1 MMKSEHLV
9 LCSGTLAPETP
20 LDVTACAAHRAGFRG
35 ISMWG
40 REYGRARRQGL
51 SDRDIAVLL
60 SDHDLAVEYLD
71 PAWWWPPGAEEIVIP
86 PEADELEL
94 FSYGESE
101 LFAVAE
107 AVGATSVLAI
117 DALGG
122 TWSVDEA
129 TEAFGAFC
137 DRAAEVGLHVH
148 LEFLPWSRIPD
159 LAVAWQIVQDADRP
173 NSGLA
178 LDAWHWYRGQPDLDV
193 LRRVPAERI
202 TAVIVDDAPTR
213 PEENLLE
220 AAMHE
225 RLLPGTGGLDLVGLL
240 QELGAMGVEAP
251 IGVEVLSD
259 EFHEHEPVAAAEM
272 AATAT
277 RAVLAEAGR
286 P

>member
-1 MMKSEHLV
+1 MTVSEHLV
-9 LCSGTLAPETP
+9 LCSGTLSPETP
-20 LDVTACAAHRAGFRG
+20 LAVTASAANRAGFG
-35 ISMWG
+35 SISMWG

-51 SDRDIAVLL
+51 SDRDIAAMLR
-60 SDHDLAVEYLD
+60 DHDLGVEYLD
-71 PAWWWPPGAEEIVIP
+71 PAWWWLPGAEEIVIP

-94 FSYGESE
+94 FSYGEAE
-101 LFAVAE
+101 MFAVAE
-107 AVGATSVLAI
+107 AVGAASILAI

-122 TWSVDEA
+122 AWSVDEA

-159 LAVAWQIVQDADRP
+159 LAVAWQIVQGADRP

-178 LDAWHWYRGQPDLDV
+178 LDAWHWYRGRPDLDV
-193 LRRVPAERI
+193 LQRVPAERI
-202 TAVIVDDAPTR
+202 TAVIVDDAPAI

-220 AAMHE
+220 AAMHQ
-225 RLLPGTGGLDLVGLL
+225 RLLPGTGGLDLLGLL
-240 QELGAMGVEAP
+240 QELGAMGVEVP

-259 EFHEHEPVAAAEM
+259 EFHANEPVAAAEM
-272 AATAT
+272 AAAAT

-286 P
+286 R